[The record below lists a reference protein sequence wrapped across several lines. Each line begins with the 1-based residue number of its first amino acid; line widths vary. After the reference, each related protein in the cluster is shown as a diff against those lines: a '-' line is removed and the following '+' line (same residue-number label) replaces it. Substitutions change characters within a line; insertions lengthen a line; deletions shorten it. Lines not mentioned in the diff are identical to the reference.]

1 MSFFFCLASFLLAV
15 WFCIY
20 THAQLRI
27 LKFQDYVYQK
37 AEVCA
42 RTINE
47 CRKSKRSVVLLRR
60 QVLFL
65 KIKSVFLERAFKV
78 LECAFPYNGEKKRKR
93 LNQ

>member
-1 MSFFFCLASFLLAV
+1 M
-15 WFCIY
+15 
-20 THAQLRI
+20 
-27 LKFQDYVYQK
+27 YQK

-42 RTINE
+42 WTINE

-78 LECAFPYNGEKKRKR
+78 LECVFTYNGEKKKKTQSMINIPKLRISF
-93 LNQ
+93 LLFFLDNI